1 MTENVLNQDD
11 ENVNSTSRQN
21 TEDDQSLNFKSL
33 PLMLQEICSSFDD
46 QHKEMI
52 LLSAITV
59 ISSVLPNVYG
69 TYANERVYPNLYLYV
84 VGKAGSGKGN
94 MLWARRLL
102 SAIEQSKTETKK
114 DGLLKQLLG
123 EATPLPIP
131 NRIVIPANN
140 SAAGFVKILN
150 ERGGKGLIFETEG
163 DTLANVF
170 KTDFGNYSDM
180 LRKSFHHEPISQYR
194 KGDDELVDITE
205 PKLSVVIS
213 STPNQ
218 LKRII
223 PNAENG
229 LFSRFMYWIT
239 EPMEEF
245 INVFASGEQNRS
257 QVFDITA
264 KELAKLYQTLNQS
277 EGIRFLYT
285 QEQHKEFMD
294 FFGKYKSL
302 LTNLF
307 HVDLDGSVNRMG
319 LVVFRISMI
328 LTVLR
333 NLNSLKTDTLVCSD
347 NDFHIALKLAE
358 KLLFNANK
366 VIEMLPT
373 QAVDELSGQKL
384 QVFQLLPEEFTTA
397 EAKELGSRYGMSDR
411 TTDRFL
417 KTACFEKTA
426 HGAYKKVA

>member
-1 MTENVLNQDD
+1 MTENVLIEDD
-11 ENVNSTSRQN
+11 NIDISTNRQN
-21 TEDDQSLNFKSL
+21 TEYDQSLNFKSL

-46 QHKEMI
+46 QYKEMM

-59 ISSVLPNVYG
+59 VSSVLPNVYG

-170 KTDFGNYSDM
+170 RTDFGNYSDM

-194 KGDDELVDITE
+194 KGDDLLVDITE

-239 EPMEEF
+239 EPTEEF
-245 INVFASGEQNRS
+245 LDVFASGEQNRS
-257 QVFDITA
+257 QVFDLTA

-307 HVDLDGSVNRMG
+307 HEDLDGSVNRMG

>member
-1 MTENVLNQDD
+1 MTDNVLNNDD
-11 ENVNSTSRQN
+11 EIDISTSRQN
-21 TEDDQSLNFKSL
+21 NESSETLNFQSL
-33 PLMLQEICSSFDD
+33 PLMLQNVCSSFDD
-46 QHKEMI
+46 QHKEMM

-131 NRIVIPANN
+131 NRIAIPANN

-194 KGDDELVDITE
+194 KGDDVLVDITE

-223 PNAENG
+223 SNAENG

-239 EPMEEF
+239 EPTEEF
-245 INVFASGEQNRS
+245 LDVFASGEQNRS
-257 QVFDITA
+257 QMFDSTA
-264 KELAKLYQTLNQS
+264 KELAKVYQSLNQS
-277 EGIRFLYT
+277 EGIRFSYT
-285 QEQHKEFMD
+285 REQNMEFVD
-294 FFGKYKSL
+294 FFRKSKSL

-307 HVDLDGSVNRMG
+307 HEDLDGSVNRMG
-319 LVVFRISMI
+319 LITFRISMI

-333 NLNSLKTDTLVCSD
+333 NVASLEADALVCSD
-347 NDFHIALKLAE
+347 NDFRTALKLAE

-373 QAVDELSGQKL
+373 QAEDELSGKKL
-384 QVFQLLPEEFTTA
+384 QVFQLLPDEFTTS
-397 EAKELGSRYGMSDR
+397 EAKEMGSRFGMSDR